1 MRKTRNYI
9 GQWYKDL
16 SFRKKFLSISLGVCI
31 LPVFLMQMF
40 FLEVS
45 IRSMDRQIDE
55 LTRNNLKQISKEFSL
70 KLESYTDIVYQI
82 YLDKDLIKA

>member
-1 MRKTRNYI
+1 
-9 GQWYKDL
+9 
-16 SFRKKFLSISLGVCI
+16 
-31 LPVFLMQMF
+31 MQMF

-82 YLDKDLIKA
+82 YLDKDLI